1 MSKPA
6 QIIVIPQ
13 NLLSKQSIN
22 ILKQRQ
28 VLPSNAS
35 KLILPHSTQYKPMA
49 TVAPVMSVSPVMHT
63 FSTASTSPITTQAV
77 KQRQVIFSS
86 PQQQLKVKRSLSPT
100 YSVTSND
107 SEENED
113 DYTPARKRA
122 NLDHLSAE
130 EKLQRRKLK
139 NRVAAQTA
147 RDKKK
152 AYIDEVE
159 LDLAKIKEKLR
170 QVEKERD
177 RLKTDNTQ
185 LIERNLALEKR
196 LGIDT
201 LNSETPSHIL
211 PNIDSSY
218 ILPLSP
224 ESLPARSPSP
234 AGSYLSSCSTADQ
247 QLLSPT
253 STTFTSNMSNSIV
266 MMDDSLEDSSDLP
279 EPAALMTP
287 LPQET
292 RRDPLSYHASQKML
306 PVTSTFKTLPPACT
320 ALSSHDLTTLSPN
333 FVKKEMDVEASPTI
347 IPTTQQRLL
356 LLLTAAIS
364 CLLLPPPPPKPT
376 SPSLEKAKKIPSSS
390 IWKESMC
397 SPKTSSTTQPGKP
410 PPTANNNLLV
420 PLKKRDLRSPLQPLP
435 LIQQQ

>member
-49 TVAPVMSVSPVMHT
+49 TVAPVMSVSPVMNT
-63 FSTASTSPITTQAV
+63 FSTATTSPITQ
-77 KQRQVIFSS
+77 QVIFSS

-100 YSVTSND
+100 CSVTSND

-113 DYTPARKRA
+113 NYTPARKRA
-122 NLDHLSAE
+122 NLDHLSSD

-152 AYIDEVE
+152 AYIDELE
-159 LDLAKIKEKLR
+159 LDLDNIKEKLR
-170 QVEKERD
+170 KVEKERD

-201 LNSETPSHIL
+201 LNSKTPSHIL
-211 PNIDSSY
+211 SNIDSSY
-218 ILPLSP
+218 VLPLSP

-253 STTFTSNMSNSIV
+253 STTFSSNMSNSIV

-292 RRDPLSYHASQKML
+292 RRDPLSYHTSQQML

-333 FVKKEMDVEASPTI
+333 CVKKEMDVEVSPTI
-347 IPTTQQRLL
+347 ISTTQQRLL

-364 CLLLPPPPPKPT
+364 CLLLPPPPTNPT
-376 SPSLEKAKKIPSSS
+376 SPSLEKAKNTPSSS

-397 SPKTSSTTQPGKP
+397 SPKTSSITQPGKP
-410 PPTANNNLLV
+410 PPTTNNNLLV
-420 PLKKRDLRSPLQPLP
+420 PLKKRNLRSPLQPLP

>member
-63 FSTASTSPITTQAV
+63 FSTATTSPITTQAV

-196 LGIDT
+196 LGIDI

>member
-35 KLILPHSTQYKPMA
+35 KLILPHSPQYKPMA

-63 FSTASTSPITTQAV
+63 FSTATTSPITTQAV

-196 LGIDT
+196 LGIDI